1 MEYNAQTDFYYSFDG
16 VKYEK
21 LGDRVEYIVSRKSWV
36 GGRIGLF
43 CMNNKGKDSKGSA
56 TFEYIDIQ

>member
-1 MEYNAQTDFYYSFDG
+1 MEYDAQIDFYYSFDG

-21 LGDRVEYIVSRKSWV
+21 LGERVEYIVSRKSWV

-43 CMNNKGKDSKGSA
+43 CMNNKGKESNGFA
-56 TFEYIDIQ
+56 EFEYIEIK